1 MKRISYLTI
10 ISLIILLSSCT
21 KERNEKS
28 VWYVNGDK
36 FSTRAFTTHTVYN
49 IDSGVDECFLQYD
62 EFENGKTETAVYFG
76 FFAKKLPTSGEISI
90 KRDYARNGRIFLVYK
105 YRWYMVSP
113 HQQGK
118 IKASS
123 YKGKAKLEVDPV
135 WFTSSTEGDSVLF
148 SGTFYEPLYIEE

>member
-10 ISLIILLSSCT
+10 FSLIILVSSCM

-28 VWYVNGDK
+28 VWYVNGER
-36 FSTRAFTTHTVYN
+36 FTTRDFTTHTVYN
-49 IDSGVDECFLQYD
+49 TDSGVHESFLQYYKTK
-62 EFENGKTETAVYFG
+62 NGKDETGISFV

-113 HQQGK
+113 HQQGR

-135 WFTSSTEGDSVLF
+135 WFTSRIEGDSVLF
-148 SGTFYEPLYIEE
+148 SGTFYEPLVKE

>member
-10 ISLIILLSSCT
+10 FSLIILLSSCS

-49 IDSGVDECFLQYD
+49 RDSGVDESFLQYSKSK
-62 EFENGKTETAVYFG
+62 NGKRETAVLFG

-90 KRDYARNGRIFLVYK
+90 KRDYARNGMIHLVYNFK
-105 YRWYMVSP
+105 WYMVSP

-148 SGTFYEPLYIEE
+148 SGTFYEPLVKE

>member
-1 MKRISYLTI
+1 MKRISYLII
-10 ISLIILLSSCT
+10 ISLIILLSSCM

-28 VWYVNGDK
+28 VWYVNGER
-36 FSTRAFTTHTVYN
+36 FTTRDFTTHTVYN
-49 IDSGVDECFLQYD
+49 TDSGINESFLQYNK
-62 EFENGKTETAVYFG
+62 FKNGKVETRASFG
-76 FFAKKLPTSGEISI
+76 FFGSNLPTSGEISI

-135 WFTSSTEGDSVLF
+135 WFMSWNGEDSVLF
-148 SGTFYEPLYIEE
+148 SGMFYEPLVKE